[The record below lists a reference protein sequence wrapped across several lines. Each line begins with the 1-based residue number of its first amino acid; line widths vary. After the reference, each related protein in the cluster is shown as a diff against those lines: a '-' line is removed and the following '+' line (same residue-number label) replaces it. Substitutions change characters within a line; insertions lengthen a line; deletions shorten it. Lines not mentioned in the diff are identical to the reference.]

1 MKVRQSMDEQSVK
14 GEIIEDAEVV
24 EQEKH
29 LPAPAQFNYG
39 VTREAVDEM
48 ATQRSILREFVSSQ
62 LVQASFEDQRSEH
75 YGSGDFGII
84 PGTKKKTL
92 LKPGAEKL
100 LRLFRLGARFELVDK
115 VIDHDRNFAMFTY
128 KCIVYSLT
136 NDKIIAECDGSVN
149 SQEKKYA
156 TKTEWRE
163 VPGSKPIKEVIVNP
177 IYEILNTLQKMAQ
190 KRALLAAT
198 IIATGASEYFTQD
211 MHELKDNAAAKG
223 KFKAP
228 PTASKPVSPNSG
240 ATVSPTSTI
249 TPDEGGSP
257 PEHCGRSM
265 VVSKYLDKQMGH
277 FPWYCIKCGF
287 KEARE

>member
-1 MKVRQSMDEQSVK
+1 MDNQLVK
-14 GEIIEDAEVV
+14 GEIIEEAEVV
-24 EQEKH
+24 EQNNN
-29 LPAPAQFNYG
+29 LPALSQFNYG
-39 VTREAVDEM
+39 VSREAMEEM
-48 ATQRSILREFVSSQ
+48 QTQRNLLREFVSSQ
-62 LVQASFEDQRSEH
+62 LNEASFADSKSEK
-75 YGSGDFGII
+75 YGEGDFGII

-100 LRLFRLGARFELVDK
+100 LRLFKLGARFELVDRI
-115 VIDHDRNFAMFTY
+115 IDHDKNFAMFTY
-128 KCIVYSLT
+128 KCVVYSLA
-136 NDKIIAECDGSVN
+136 NSKIIAECDGSVN

-156 TKTEWRE
+156 TKTEWRD
-163 VPGSKPIKEVIVNP
+163 GKKDVIVNP

-211 MHELKDNAAAKG
+211 MHELKDTPAAK
-223 KFKAP
+223 KIFNSP
-228 PTASKPVSPNSG
+228 PAANKPISPNSG

-249 TPDEGGSP
+249 TPDAGGSP
-257 PEHCGRSM
+257 PEHCGRPM